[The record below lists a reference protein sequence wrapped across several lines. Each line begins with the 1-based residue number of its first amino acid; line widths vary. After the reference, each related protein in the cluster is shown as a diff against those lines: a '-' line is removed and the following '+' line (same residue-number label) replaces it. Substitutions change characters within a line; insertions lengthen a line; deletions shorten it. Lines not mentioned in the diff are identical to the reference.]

1 MPRNQGHKV
10 NPDPMEPLVR
20 RDQKAHRDRKA
31 QKGQKVREAQKA
43 NQDQKARQARKATP
57 DPRDPKVN
65 PVRKDATAR

>member
-1 MPRNQGHKV
+1 
-10 NPDPMEPLVR
+10 MESLVR
-20 RDQKAHRDRKA
+20 QDQKAHKGRKA
-31 QKGQKVREAQKA
+31 EKGQRVREAQKA